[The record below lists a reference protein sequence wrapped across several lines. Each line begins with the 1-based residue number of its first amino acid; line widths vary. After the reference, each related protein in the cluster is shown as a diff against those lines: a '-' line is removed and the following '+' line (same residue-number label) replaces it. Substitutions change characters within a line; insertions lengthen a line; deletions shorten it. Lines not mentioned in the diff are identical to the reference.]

1 MLRPNEMT
9 QRDILS
15 GAMSELLWKVGG
27 QTKAVVAIPEANP
40 VFEAPVRFSID
51 GITEKVLLNKKPSV
65 LLFYPI

>member
-1 MLRPNEMT
+1 MLRTNEMT

-51 GITEKVLLNKKPSV
+51 GITEKV
-65 LLFYPI
+65 